1 MRRAPC
7 TRFLL
12 AAAGLTALFW
22 VAATPVFAGP
32 ATDRL
37 REFFGTVNAV
47 LADPAIQ
54 SKPLEKV
61 ARIKHLVTDVADVRG
76 AAAAVLDAEW
86 QARTAA
92 EREEFSRLFAEL
104 LERGIVARLAGTVSP
119 VNGMIM
125 TWRDETRVGD
135 EARVTTLVESRD
147 GRKILVEYRMYA
159 RRGRWLV
166 RDVVVDGISTIDNYR
181 AQFRRVLRQGSYGA
195 LITQL
200 RAKLGEDTLMFAQP
214 SHVPTPAEV
223 AAASRPSPAPRVAAR
238 APSSAHVAKSA
249 SPMIAKAPPIASTPP
264 VVNAPPAPNAGA
276 PAVAKASTP
285 PVTQPSTSTIASAN
299 TPRTAKPRAA
309 VVAKAAAPPAPA
321 MPTRAPRVAM
331 APVVPPPADVLSP
344 LSTADMTADVLPSA
358 LLLMLGLGGVSAAVY
373 LRRRA
378 SGHALT
384 QRFGDRHQNLVLLHP
399 VPRVAKVREGRRKR
413 RVVPPPRNPSRHVD
427 DAHGA

>member
-1 MRRAPC
+1 MRRAPR

-12 AAAGLTALFW
+12 AAAGLTGLFW
-22 VAATPVFAGP
+22 LAATPVFAGP

-37 REFFGTVNAV
+37 REFFGTVNGV

-61 ARIKHLVTDVADVRG
+61 ARIKRLVTDVADVRG
-76 AAAAVLDAEW
+76 AAAAALDSEW
-86 QARTAA
+86 QARTLA
-92 EREEFSRLFAEL
+92 EREEFTRLFAEF
-104 LERGIVARLAGTVSP
+104 LERGMVARLAGTVSP

-125 TWRDETRVGD
+125 TWRGETHAGD
-135 EARVTTLVESRD
+135 EARVTTMVESRD
-147 GRKILVEYRMYA
+147 GRKILVEYRMHE

-181 AQFRRVLRQGSYGA
+181 AQFRRVLRQGSYAA
-195 LITQL
+195 LVAQL

-214 SHVPTPAEV
+214 SHVPTQAEA

-238 APSSAHVAKSA
+238 TPSSA
-249 SPMIAKAPPIASTPP
+249 P
-264 VVNAPPAPNAGA
+264 
-276 PAVAKASTP
+276 
-285 PVTQPSTSTIASAN
+285 
-299 TPRTAKPRAA
+299 
-309 VVAKAAAPPAPA
+309 VAKAAAPAIA
-321 MPTRAPRVAM
+321 SATVVNAPRVAKANTPTVAKASPPTVAKASPPPAAKPSAPMVAKAAAPTPPRTPRLAM

-378 SGHALT
+378 SGQALA

-413 RVVPPPRNPSRHVD
+413 RVVPPPRNPSGHVD